1 MAALAPPQHTNTI
14 LPRRLTAAVPSS
26 SPTTSR
32 HHFFS
37 GHRVS
42 VPSLLLS
49 ASFLCSARRRP
60 IPSLSN
66 LNKKKNK
73 KRSITKDD
81 MEEDPLE
88 ALFKQLEYD
97 LANDNQMQDG
107 EDDISELDLAQ
118 LDDELK
124 GILGEDEEELMGE
137 YTEEEE
143 EEEEDDEPDKPVK
156 LKRWQLRRLAYAL
169 KKGRRKISILD
180 LCGELNLARP
190 LVLELLR
197 EPPPELLMMSASLP
211 DTPEPAIS
219 MPETVEAE
227 SVSGETQ
234 IDPSEPAEPYMADP
248 EVKLPIH
255 VLQST
260 WSARKRIKK
269 AHVATLEKVYYRSK
283 RPTDAMIS
291 SISHL
296 TNLPRKR
303 IVQWF
308 EEKRAADDLPERH
321 NPHRWVASKSTK
333 GYQRERR
340 GSSDSVGDFFLEK
353 GIDITALR
361 FREQAYAPER
371 YYTNSYNWHPGAEHS
386 SKKRAIPEIFE
397 ADRAD
402 V

>member
-1 MAALAPPQHTNTI
+1 MAALAQPHSTNTI
-14 LPRRLTAAVPSS
+14 LPRRLTAAVPSY
-26 SPTTSR
+26 SPSTSVD
-32 HHFFS
+32 HFFS

-66 LNKKKNK
+66 PNKKKNK
-73 KRSITKDD
+73 KRSIAKDD
-81 MEEDPLE
+81 TEEDPLE

-97 LANDNQMQDG
+97 LANDDQMPDG
-107 EDDISELDLAQ
+107 DDDISELDLAQ

-137 YTEEEE
+137 YTED
-143 EEEEDDEPDKPVK
+143 EEEDDELDEPVK

-169 KKGRRKISILD
+169 KQGRRKISILD

-219 MPETVEAE
+219 APETVEAE
-227 SVSGETQ
+227 SASGETQ
-234 IDPSEPAEPYMADP
+234 IEPTEPIEPAELSMADP

-269 AHVATLEKVYYRSK
+269 AHIATLEKVYYRSK

-321 NPHRWVASKSTK
+321 NPHRWVASKSVVS
-333 GYQRERR
+333 R
-340 GSSDSVGDFFLEK
+340 
-353 GIDITALR
+353 
-361 FREQAYAPER
+361 
-371 YYTNSYNWHPGAEHS
+371 
-386 SKKRAIPEIFE
+386 
-397 ADRAD
+397 
-402 V
+402 